1 MAQEFLLQFSF
12 NTVIDVSR
20 RELKVLRQRSDESVS
35 SFISRWREKIAE
47 IMDTDGFEES
57 II

>member
-20 RELKVLRQRSDESVS
+20 RELKVLRQRSDEFVS